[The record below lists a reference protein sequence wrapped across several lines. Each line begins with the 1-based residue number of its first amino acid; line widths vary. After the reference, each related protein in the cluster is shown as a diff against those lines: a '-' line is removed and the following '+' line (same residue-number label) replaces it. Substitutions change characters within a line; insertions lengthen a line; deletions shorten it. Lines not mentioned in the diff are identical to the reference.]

1 MNYIYVHEGS
11 LPSYIVKSLEN
22 TLKIDPNAKILF
34 CNNQKFFHQDI
45 ESIQIDN
52 IISKRTLEIQKK
64 DFFKAE
70 RNLLWLRSLL
80 RIFYLRDL
88 VNKLNIDKFVHFDSD
103 VLIFKAF
110 NDIKYDFSKTKFNI
124 TPLSDD
130 EIIFG
135 YSCSLN
141 NQNFNNVVTRIENY
155 LLKFNDDEAKSL
167 LSKDLNEMKLLKIII
182 GFKKERVIHIQ
193 FRILNLNCL

>member
-22 TLKIDPNAKILF
+22 TLKIDPDAKVLF
-34 CNNQKFFHQDI
+34 CNNQNFYHQDI

-52 IISKRTLEIQKK
+52 IISKKTLEIQKK

-70 RNLLWLRSLL
+70 KNLLWLRSLL

-110 NDIKYDFSKTKFNI
+110 NDIEYDFSKTKFNI
-124 TPLSDD
+124 TPLSDN

-141 NQNFNNVVTRIENY
+141 NQNFNNVVTRIEN
-155 LLKFNDDEAKSL
+155 
-167 LSKDLNEMKLLKIII
+167 
-182 GFKKERVIHIQ
+182 
-193 FRILNLNCL
+193 